1 MARKSKF
8 IRNDKFDTVSP
19 QVEDEILAVYS
30 EITDGHDLLVRDL
43 PKFFNILDIPKW
55 FIADFLQ
62 CIDYFY
68 STMLPTRSIKVCRR
82 QDYMTLNMVNYFTI
96 SSSQVSTI
104 DDIIDIVDIDKLIEQ
119 TNKLIQFRNNYS
131 FIISNWKL
139 FINHLNVDA
148 VESYKLTLPDL
159 KKIKTKL
166 NLEHGNLSDSLLI
179 DMLSCSFTDSKGY
192 ILNFN
197 HDISGPCVTL
207 KSFAYILG
215 ELGELE

>member
-1 MARKSKF
+1 MARKKF

-19 QVEDEILAVYS
+19 QIEDEILTVYS
-30 EITDGHDLLVRDL
+30 EITDGNDLFVRDL
-43 PKFFNILDIPKW
+43 PKFFTILNIPKW
-55 FIADFLQ
+55 FIDDILQ

-68 STMLPTRSIKVCRR
+68 STMLPTRLIKISRR
-82 QDYMTLNMVNYFTI
+82 QDYMTLNMINYFTI

-104 DDIIDIVDIDKLIEQ
+104 DDIIDIVDIDKLIKQ
-119 TNKLIQFRNNYS
+119 TNKLIQFKNNYS
-131 FIISNWKL
+131 FILSNWKL
-139 FINHLNVDA
+139 FINHLNVDTI
-148 VESYKLTLPDL
+148 ESYKLTLPDL
-159 KKIKTKL
+159 KKIKTNL
-166 NLEHGNLSDSLLI
+166 NLDHNNLNDSLLI

-192 ILNFN
+192 IINFN